1 MVQTK
6 LSQAERRNLSEEKL
20 IEAALSIAAEEGY
33 AAVTFD
39 AIGKRAGYSRG
50 LATHRFGSKT
60 GLIEAVIDHLQNY
73 RIELERELTPQPQT
87 GLEGLLG
94 YADIHLNSLRQNRS
108 APAYFVF
115 LAGAIAEM
123 SDMRNLFARSHDRS
137 RGQLVDY
144 LQRGQKDGSVRPLE
158 NVDASALSVGALL
171 LGISM
176 AWLADPETP
185 IEDLTFEVQRIL
197 RTRFAADNA

>member
-1 MVQTK
+1 MAQTK

-50 LATHRFGSKT
+50 LATHRFGSKA
-60 GLIEAVIDHLQNY
+60 GLIEAVIDHLQDY
-73 RIELERELTPQPQT
+73 RIEIENELNPRPVN
-87 GLEGLLG
+87 GLAGLLG
-94 YADIHLNSLRQNRS
+94 YAEIHLNSLKES
-108 APAYFVF
+108 PSSPAYFVF

-123 SDMRNLFARSHDRS
+123 SDMRKLFARSHDRT
-137 RGQLVDY
+137 RGQLVEH
-144 LQRGQKDGSVRPLE
+144 LERGQQDGSVRKLE
-158 NVDASALSVGALL
+158 NVDAAALSAGALL

-176 AWLADPETP
+176 AWLADPDMP
-185 IEDLTFEVQRIL
+185 VDDLTLEVKRTL
-197 RTRFAADNA
+197 RASFAEE